1 MNRAEFMK
9 ILRSELRRLPEDE
22 RNSALEYYE
31 EYFDEAGSQ
40 KEQQVLENLGNPK
53 KIAGQIKADYAM
65 QQLDQEEMPTAKKG
79 WSAFK
84 WAIVGIC
91 SAPISI
97 PVAIM
102 LVCVAVAAFITFVGC
117 AAGVIAGIV
126 WAFQPCWAGWS
137 YGGSKLLFQLPSV
150 PSSGAMRNGRRGNLN
165 KRKMR
170 LTGRIKRRYNN
181 GKENEKISDHLRD
194 RSRCRSASYHHWSG
208 SRRYQQH
215 R

>member
-1 MNRAEFMK
+1 MMNRAEFMK

-31 EYFDEAGSQ
+31 EYFDEAMARRRNSRYWKIWVIRKKSQ
-40 KEQQVLENLGNPK
+40 DRC
-53 KIAGQIKADYAM
+53 KADYAM

-97 PVAIM
+97 PVAIV

-126 WAFQPCWAGWS
+126 GAAAASIAFLVLGVLAFPAAVSTGIMLLGIGLAGLGVS
-137 YGGSKLLFQLPSV
+137 ALLGWLVVWGIKALVSA
-150 PSSGAMRNGRRGNLN
+150 SIGAIKRSNE
-165 KRKMR
+165 KRKTR
-170 LTGRIKRRYNN
+170 KLEQERDAADWTY
-181 GKENEKISDHLRD
+181 KEEV
-194 RSRCRSASYHHWSG
+194 
-208 SRRYQQH
+208 
-215 R
+215 

>member
-9 ILRSELRRLPEDE
+9 ILRSDLRRLPEDE

-31 EYFDEAGSQ
+31 EYFDEAGPQ

-97 PVAIM
+97 PVAIV
-102 LVCVAVAAFITFVGC
+102 LVCVAVGV
-117 AAGVIAGIV
+117 GVIAALIV
-126 WAFQPCWAGWS
+126 T
-137 YGGSKLLFQLPSV
+137 GSMKSQLKTVRPQSAAQRYIQKDSLHLNLNTDRFLYKETKRRAK
-150 PSSGAMRNGRRGNLN
+150 PQTTSTSGSSGAAKG
-165 KRKMR
+165 
-170 LTGRIKRRYNN
+170 
-181 GKENEKISDHLRD
+181 
-194 RSRCRSASYHHWSG
+194 SG
-208 SRRYQQH
+208 GSF
-215 R
+215 

>member
-1 MNRAEFMK
+1 MMMNRAEFMK

-31 EYFDEAGSQ
+31 EYFDEAGPQ

-97 PVAIM
+97 PVAIV

-117 AAGVIAGIV
+117 AAGMIAGIV
-126 WAFQPCWAGWS
+126 GAAAASIAFLVLGVLAFPAAVSTGIMLLGIGLAGLGVS
-137 YGGSKLLFQLPSV
+137 ALLGWLVVWGIKALVSA
-150 PSSGAMRNGRRGNLN
+150 SIGAIKRSNE
-165 KRKMR
+165 KRKTR
-170 LTGRIKRRYNN
+170 KLEQEKDAADWTY
-181 GKENEKISDHLRD
+181 KEEV
-194 RSRCRSASYHHWSG
+194 
-208 SRRYQQH
+208 
-215 R
+215 